1 MPAADQGVGQK
12 RYQLIPRVLIFLTR
26 GREILMIKGSPTK
39 RLWADKYN
47 GIGGHVE
54 QGESVIS
61 AACRELQEETGVNGV
76 DLELTAIITIDTG
89 EKSGIGMFVFRGSLT
104 EDAVLDLH
112 PSQEGT
118 LEWVHQ
124 FDMVSLPLVEDLPVL
139 IPRVLAHRI
148 GEPPFYAVYSYSS
161 EDRLQIQFI
170 NSRKLNN

>member
-1 MPAADQGVGQK
+1 
-12 RYQLIPRVLIFLTR
+12 
-26 GREILMIKGSPTK
+26 MIKGAPTK

-61 AACRELQEETGVNGV
+61 AAYRELQEETGITGV

-89 EKSGIGMFVFRGSLT
+89 LKSGIGMFVFRGDLE
-104 EDAVLDLH
+104 EDSMVDFY
-112 PSQEGT
+112 PSQEGI

-139 IPRVLAHRI
+139 IPRVLAHKT

-161 EDRLQIQFI
+161 DDRLQIQFVK
-170 NSRKLNN
+170 SRKLNK